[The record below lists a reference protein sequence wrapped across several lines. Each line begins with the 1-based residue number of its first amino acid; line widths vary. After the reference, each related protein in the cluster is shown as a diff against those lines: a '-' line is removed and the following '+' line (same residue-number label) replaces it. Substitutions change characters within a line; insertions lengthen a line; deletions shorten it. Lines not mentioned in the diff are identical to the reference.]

1 MAPDVGAWVGG
12 GEEAAAWRSSQAAK
26 DRRTARREKEMN
38 GENAE
43 WRASDWE
50 RDVGFIGE
58 QSGEATRCP
67 IGCRR
72 GRG

>member
-1 MAPDVGAWVGG
+1 MGRG
-12 GEEAAAWRSSQAAK
+12 EAAAWRSSQAAK

-58 QSGEATRCP
+58 QSGEGDAMP
-67 IGCRR
+67 DR
-72 GRG
+72 GG